1 MRRAAGGDR
10 ERLRP
15 SFRKLKACFR
25 GEDIPRRTGK
35 AAAVPDPAHQFPH
48 TSPLIPGDHRGGFHE
63 GIIACTERI
72 PLWCPKQDFNQGGWQ
87 INVLEPANEDT
98 SSVCSLAAEHALN
111 SYPGCHSEADGRS
124 QAEASQDTQGFSSS
138 R

>member
-48 TSPLIPGDHRGGFHE
+48 TSPLIPGDHRADYGSSRNE
-63 GIIACTERI
+63 
-72 PLWCPKQDFNQGGWQ
+72 